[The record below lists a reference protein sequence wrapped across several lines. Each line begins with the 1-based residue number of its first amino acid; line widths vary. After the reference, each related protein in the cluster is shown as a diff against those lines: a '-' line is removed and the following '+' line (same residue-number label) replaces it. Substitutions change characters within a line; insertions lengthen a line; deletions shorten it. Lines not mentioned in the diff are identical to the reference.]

1 MNMSGKIVIGDI
13 HGALKALEQVIAQT
27 KIHKTDG
34 FIFLGDYVDG
44 WSQSAQV
51 IDYLLDLEKKCPC
64 IFIKGNHDDWCEQW
78 LEGGDAD
85 EEWLQHGGEATVKSY
100 HGYSNKQKEEHISFF
115 NRMSFYEID
124 EKNRLFVHAGFSSM
138 HGPLKEHFFSNFF
151 WDRTLWEVAL
161 VTRHLKKNVES
172 FPRRLSLFREIFIG
186 HTPTTNYGTDTPM
199 QAANVWNIDTGAAFS
214 GRLTAM
220 NIESKSF
227 WQSDPVHILYPGE
240 KGRNR

>member
-1 MNMSGKIVIGDI
+1 MSGKIVIGDI
-13 HGALKALEQVIAQT
+13 HGALKALEQVINQT
-27 KIHKTDG
+27 NIMQTG
-34 FIFLGDYVDG
+34 ALVFLGDYVDG

-51 IDYLLDLEKKCPC
+51 IDYLLELEKKCPC

-78 LEGGDAD
+78 LKEDLAD

-100 HGYSNKQKEEHISFF
+100 AGYSGKQKEKHISFF

-124 EKNRLFVHAGFSSM
+124 DENRLYVHAGFSSM
-138 HGPLKEHFFSNFF
+138 HGPLKEHFQSNFF

-161 VTRHLKKNVES
+161 AVRHLNKDTKS
-172 FPRRLSLFREIFIG
+172 YPKRLSLFKEIFIG
-186 HTPTTNYGTDTPM
+186 HTPTTNYGTDMPIR
-199 QAANVWNIDTGAAFS
+199 AANVWNVDTGAAFT

-220 NIESKSF
+220 DIESKNI
-227 WQSDPVHILYPGE
+227 WQSDVVQSLYPGE